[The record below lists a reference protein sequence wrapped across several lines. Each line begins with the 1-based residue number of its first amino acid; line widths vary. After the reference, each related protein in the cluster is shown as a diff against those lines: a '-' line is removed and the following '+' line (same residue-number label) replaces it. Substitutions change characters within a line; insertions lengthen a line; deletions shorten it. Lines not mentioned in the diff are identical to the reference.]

1 MIVLGDVRGYVATKH
16 GVVDPFDDSSR
27 GRERLSGGYGIG
39 MAYNIV
45 MLPDLLD
52 MNTILG
58 YTMIYSGN
66 SATVVVQPTLRR
78 F

>member
-1 MIVLGDVRGYVATKH
+1 MIVLGDVRGYVVTKH
-16 GVVDPFDDSSR
+16 GEVDPPDDSSR
-27 GRERLSGGYGIG
+27 GRERLCGGRGIG
-39 MAYNIV
+39 KAHNIV

-52 MNTILG
+52 MDTILG

-66 SATVVVQPTLRR
+66 SATVVVQLTLWR